1 MASSYAPGETSP
13 SGGIGAA
20 AMQGQQQQQQ
30 QQQQPHHPL
39 MVKERAGSSVRPL
52 QLAYM
57 IYGGRAVF
65 ERKMAIQAQME
76 ADPVFD
82 KDDRPFHNH
91 TQRYLRSAEKMAR
104 FHTTCRN
111 MGLTDPQEIS
121 WAYTAIDEVL
131 PTDVHMAM
139 VIPALRYQTS
149 PEQRE
154 AWLPLATSF
163 RILGA
168 YVQTELGHGS
178 NVRALETTATFDKA
192 TQEFVIH
199 SPTLTSTKWWPGGLG
214 KTSTHCILMAQ
225 LVVDGKGLGV
235 HPFFMQLRSMS
246 DHKPLEGVVIGDIGP
261 KLGFNST
268 DNGFCRFHHVR
279 IPRKSLLG
287 GVAEV
292 SPEGRYSRIPG
303 GVKQSYGAMLAV
315 RANIVIN
322 ASRSLARALTIAFRY
337 GAVRTQGFD
346 ERARALPGTER
357 QVLDYPTQQRLLLPL
372 LARAYA
378 LHFAGKHMNSA
389 YHYYVDTQ
397 DAEALPDLHATSAG
411 LKALVTQSVADGIE
425 AARKMCGGHGYS
437 QFSGLPD
444 LSSGYLALATLE
456 GTQQV
461 LEPQTARHL
470 LRSLAAA
477 RKGKRLS
484 DSFLYLQAPTPRA
497 DAATGTGYTT
507 TRASSPAAPLVS
519 VRIGI
524 DLRRPETQLELLRG
538 RARAAVLEAE
548 EAVRRE
554 GGRGAGGAAEVREA
568 MVASAVELGRATRAH
583 CQLHLLERFVAGV
596 EQQREAA
603 VAAAASGDELN
614 TREVNV
620 LASLR
625 DLFALSLVEE
635 NMGDFLESGLL
646 EPAAAGLVRREV
658 QSLCLELRPEAI
670 SLTDA
675 WQFSDKYLGSAL
687 GRKDGHVYPALM
699 EAAMAEPLN
708 ATDVAPSIS
717 NIREL
722 IGVRPNPRL

>member
-1 MASSYAPGETSP
+1 
-13 SGGIGAA
+13 
-20 AMQGQQQQQQ
+20 
-30 QQQQPHHPL
+30 

-57 IYGGRAVF
+57 IYGGRAAF
-65 ERKMAIQAQME
+65 ERKTEIQARME
-76 ADPVFD
+76 ADPTFD

-149 PEQRE
+149 SEQRE

-178 NVRALETTATFDKA
+178 NVRALETTATYDKT

-199 SPTLTSTKWWPGGLG
+199 SPTLTSTKV
-214 KTSTHCILMAQ
+214 C
-225 LVVDGKGLGV
+225 
-235 HPFFMQLRSMS
+235 
-246 DHKPLEGVVIGDIGP
+246 VIRYRG
-261 KLGFNST
+261 
-268 DNGFCRFHHVR
+268 CRFHRVR
-279 IPRKSLLG
+279 VPRTSLLG
-287 GVAEV
+287 GVAVV
-292 SPEGRYSRIPG
+292 SPEGRYSRVPG

-346 ERARALPGTER
+346 ERAGSLPGAER
-357 QVLDYPTQQRLLLPL
+357 QVLDYPTQQRALLPL
-372 LARAYA
+372 LAGAYA
-378 LHFAGKHMNSA
+378 LHFAGQHMNSA

-397 DAEALPDLHATSAG
+397 DADVLPDLHATSAG

-477 RKGKRLS
+477 REGKRLS
-484 DSFLYLQAPTPRA
+484 DAFSYLQAPPRGQ
-497 DAATGTGYTT
+497 DSATSTAHPTA
-507 TRASSPAAPLVS
+507 TRAPAQSSSSPPAPLVS
-519 VRIGI
+519 VRIGA
-524 DLRRPETQLELLRG
+524 DLRRPETQLRLLRG

-548 EAVRRE
+548 EAVRR
-554 GGRGAGGAAEVREA
+554 GRGGGGGGGAAGEREA
-568 MVASAVELGRATRAH
+568 MVGAAVELGRATRAH
-583 CQLHLLERFVAGV
+583 CQLHLLERFAVGV
-596 EQQREAA
+596 EHQREAA
-603 VAAAASGDELN
+603 AAAAGGDELN

-620 LASLR
+620 LGSLR
-625 DLFALSLVEE
+625 DLFALSIVEE

-646 EPAAAGLVRREV
+646 EAAASALVRREV
-658 QSLCLELRPEAI
+658 QSLCMELRPEAI

-675 WQFSDKYLGSAL
+675 WQFTDKYLGSAL

-717 NIREL
+717 SIREL
-722 IGVRPNPRL
+722 IGVRPNSRL

>member
-1 MASSYAPGETSP
+1 
-13 SGGIGAA
+13 
-20 AMQGQQQQQQ
+20 
-30 QQQQPHHPL
+30 

-57 IYGGRAVF
+57 IYGGRAAF
-65 ERKMAIQAQME
+65 ERKTEIQAQME
-76 ADPVFD
+76 ADPTFD

-104 FHTTCRN
+104 FHSTCRV

-149 PEQRE
+149 AEQRE

-192 TQEFVIH
+192 TQEFVLH

-214 KTSTHCILMAQ
+214 KTATHCVLMAQ
-225 LVVDGKGLGV
+225 LVLGGKVLGV
-235 HPFFMQLRSMS
+235 HPFFVQLRSMT
-246 DHKPLEGVVIGDIGP
+246 DHTPLEGVAIGDIGP

-279 IPRKSLLG
+279 VPRTSLLG
-287 GVAEV
+287 GVAVV
-292 SPEGRYSRIPG
+292 SPEGRYSRVPG
-303 GVKQSYGAMLAV
+303 GQKQSYGAMLAV

-346 ERARALPGTER
+346 ERAGASRGTER
-357 QVLDYPTQQRLLLPL
+357 QVLDYPTQQRVLMPL
-372 LARAYA
+372 LAHAYA
-378 LHFAGKHMNSA
+378 LHFAGQHMNSA
-389 YHYYVDTQ
+389 YHHYVDTQ

-444 LSSGYLALATLE
+444 LSAGYLALATLE

-477 RKGKRLS
+477 RQGKRLS
-484 DSFLYLQAPTPRA
+484 EAFSYLESGSSSPRQGGI
-497 DAATGTGYTT
+497 TTSTT
-507 TRASSPAAPLVS
+507 TTTGPPLVS
-519 VRIGI
+519 VRIGA
-524 DLRRPETQLELLRG
+524 DLRRPETQLRLFRG
-538 RARAAVLEAE
+538 RARAAVLAAD
-548 EAVRRE
+548 EAVQRGGSGTEARR
-554 GGRGAGGAAEVREA
+554 GGGSPGAGEA
-568 MVASAVELGRATRAH
+568 MVRAAVELGRATRAH
-583 CQLHLLERFVAGV
+583 CQLHLLERCSAGV
-596 EQQREAA
+596 EEQRR
-603 VAAAASGDELN
+603 AAAMAGGGAGGEEELN

-625 DLFALSLVEE
+625 DLFALSIMEE
-635 NMGDFLESGLL
+635 NMGDFLENGLL
-646 EPAAAGLVRREV
+646 EPAAAPLVRREV
-658 QSLCLELRPEAI
+658 QSLCSELRPEAI

-675 WQFSDKYLGSAL
+675 WQFTDKYLGSAL

-699 EAAMAEPLN
+699 EAAMEEPLN
-708 ATDVAPSIS
+708 ATEVAPSIS
-717 NIREL
+717 SIREL

>member
-1 MASSYAPGETSP
+1 MSTPQARQGSSYASNGYGSTTMSAPLP
-13 SGGIGAA
+13 D
-20 AMQGQQQQQQ
+20 
-30 QQQQPHHPL
+30 HPL
-39 MVKERAGSSVRPL
+39 MVKERTGSSVRPL

-57 IYGGRAVF
+57 IYGGREAFERMKEIQAEMEAEPVF
-65 ERKMAIQAQME
+65 ER
-76 ADPVFD
+76 
-82 KDDRPFHNH
+82 DDRPFLDH
-91 TQRYLRSAEKMAR
+91 TKRYLRSAEKMAR
-104 FHTTCRN
+104 FHNKCRE
-111 MGLTDPQEIS
+111 MGLTDPQEIA
-121 WAYTAIDEVL
+121 WAYVAIDEVL

-139 VIPALRYQTS
+139 VVPALQYQTS

-178 NVRALETTATFDKA
+178 NVRALETTATFDRA
-192 TQEFVIH
+192 TQEFVLH

-214 KTSTHCILMAQ
+214 KTSTHCVLMAQ
-225 LVVDGKGLGV
+225 LVLDGRVLGV
-235 HPFFMQLRSMS
+235 HPFFVQLRSMT
-246 DHKPLEGVVIGDIGP
+246 DHSPLKGVAIGDIGP

-279 IPRKSLLG
+279 VPRTSLLG
-287 GVAEV
+287 GVAVV
-292 SPEGRYSRIPG
+292 SPEGKYSRVPG
-303 GVKQSYGAMLAV
+303 GQKQSYGSMLAV

-322 ASRSLARALTIAFRY
+322 ASRSLARALTIAFRF
-337 GAVRTQGFD
+337 GAVRTQGYD
-346 ERARALPGTER
+346 EREGASPGSER
-357 QVLDYPTQQRLLLPL
+357 QVLDYPTQQRVLLPL
-372 LARAYA
+372 LAHAYA
-378 LHFAGKHMNSA
+378 LHFAGQHMKSA
-389 YHYYVDTQ
+389 YHYYLDTQ

-484 DSFLYLQAPTPRA
+484 EAFSYLSP
-497 DAATGTGYTT
+497 
-507 TRASSPAAPLVS
+507 SSPQQGAVS
-519 VRIGI
+519 VRIGAQ
-524 DLRRPETQLELLRG
+524 LRRPETQLRLFRG
-538 RARAAVLEAE
+538 RARAAVLAAE
-548 EAVRRE
+548 EAVQR
-554 GGRGAGGAAEVREA
+554 GGQETTGAGGGAAAGREA
-568 MVASAVELGRATRAH
+568 MVGAAVELGRATRAH
-583 CQLHLLERFVAGV
+583 CQLHLVERCTAGV
-596 EQQREAA
+596 EQQRE
-603 VAAAASGDELN
+603 VAAAAAAARGEELN

-620 LASLR
+620 LSSLR
-625 DLFALSLVEE
+625 DLFALSIVEE

-646 EPAAAGLVRREV
+646 EPAAAPLVRREV

-675 WQFSDKYLGSAL
+675 WQFTDKYLSSAL
-687 GRKDGHVYPALM
+687 GRSDGRVYPALM
-699 EAAMAEPLN
+699 EATMAEPLN
-708 ATDVAPSIS
+708 ATDVAPSITS
-717 NIREL
+717 IREL